1 MRITMMKTIR
11 TQNNHRLLL
20 LVWEEMINNEY
31 ASITAEQWNNTLKQ
45 CTILKA
51 CLKSKNF
58 EDNGITINHLLALK
72 LYTDFSRLSHELTKS
87 FRSPHNKANG
97 RPASFFHWVQSLRE
111 ALETFGSIPND
122 NQMMIQSQV
131 GGVLIGPW
139 SVTSSQEV
147 AVRFA
152 QPNGMVLAF
161 KPETDLKLTK
171 YKMLDLSW
179 ISSFPQEQEYLL
191 FDHAIEIQSTMA
203 LGGDRNQETRGMVG
217 LLMKCLHSLYVKE
230 IIDPKVPGIL
240 VSVGIQNRQCRSL
253 YDITHRQAS
262 IIIAAIK
269 I

>member
-1 MRITMMKTIR
+1 MQTS
-11 TQNNHRLLL
+11 NLNSECA
-20 LVWEEMINNEY
+20 WEEMINNEY

-122 NQMMIQSQV
+122 NKQPRRVFHGVNQMMIQSQV

-139 SVTSSQEV
+139 SVTSSQE
-147 AVRFA
+147 
-152 QPNGMVLAF
+152 
-161 KPETDLKLTK
+161 
-171 YKMLDLSW
+171 
-179 ISSFPQEQEYLL
+179 
-191 FDHAIEIQSTMA
+191 
-203 LGGDRNQETRGMVG
+203 
-217 LLMKCLHSLYVKE
+217 
-230 IIDPKVPGIL
+230 
-240 VSVGIQNRQCRSL
+240 
-253 YDITHRQAS
+253 
-262 IIIAAIK
+262 
-269 I
+269 